1 MRKSTLFISAVLTT
15 FMLALLAGVLTLNTK
30 AKTTETADVV
40 TDVTTVAST
49 DIPAPTAVSFITP
62 EQAAELASQVLGK
75 TDVYSVETSA
85 FNGQSAYLV
94 TFSAGDLVYVG
105 PQGAILSVTPAP
117 VVVYSAPAASQNN
130 NKNRRPVQIP
140 GGGGGGGGGEGGEH
154 EEEGN

>member
-30 AKTTETADVV
+30 AKTTETTDIVA
-40 TDVTTVAST
+40 DVTTVAAT

-62 EQAAELASQVLGK
+62 EQAVELASQVLGK
-75 TDVYSVETSA
+75 TDVYSVETST
-85 FNGQSAYLV
+85 FEGQSAYLV

-117 VVVYSAPAASQNN
+117 VVVYSAPAAPQNN
-130 NKNRRPVQIP
+130 NKNRRPPQNL
-140 GGGGGGGGGEGGEH
+140 GGGGGGGGEGGEH
-154 EEEGN
+154 EEEED

>member
-1 MRKSTLFISAVLTT
+1 MRKSTFFISAVLTT

-30 AKTTETADVV
+30 TPETAGVV
-40 TDVTTVAST
+40 TESTVVATT
-49 DIPAPTAVSFITP
+49 DIPAPTAISFITP

-75 TDVYSVETSA
+75 TDVYSVETSN

-117 VVVYSAPAASQNN
+117 VLVYGAPAAPSNN
-130 NKNRRPVQIP
+130 NKNRRPPQNSGV
-140 GGGGGGGGGEGGEH
+140 GGGGGEGGEH
-154 EEEGN
+154 EED